1 MAEQFKALV
10 REIEIAFEEGNV
22 VTIIIAA
29 GPIKLTHASTHDD
42 DENLL
47 SGTNIQGRSVLI
59 HGSAIL
65 AAYIDDPDGDF

>member
-10 REIEIAFEEGNV
+10 REIEIAFTEGNTVSV
-22 VTIIIAA
+22 VTAA
-29 GPIKLTHASTHDD
+29 GTIKLQHASAHDD

-47 SGTNIQGRSVLI
+47 TGSSDQGRSVLI

-65 AAYIDDPDGDF
+65 AAWIDEADD